1 MFELLFKYPAS
12 LFHKGQFVLL
22 TPWPLWMLALAIIA
36 AGAAL
41 FFHVR
46 RNHGLL
52 SGARPLAIWLLETGM
67 VALLLFLLW
76 HPALSVAT
84 LRPQQNVVAVLV
96 DNSKSMGIA
105 DSGGTREA
113 EAKKALDGGLLKG
126 LSEKF
131 QVRLYEF
138 GKEPERIPSTAALNA
153 QRQATRIGD
162 TLERT
167 LAESSSLP
175 LGAIVLLSDGADNSG
190 GINLDT
196 IAAIRRQRI
205 PVHTIGF
212 GREHASRDVEVEDA
226 VVPSRALPKSRL
238 TAQVTFQSYGLS
250 GTKAKLSVR
259 QDGKVLASQ
268 DVTLKSDG
276 VLQTESIV
284 FNCGEKGPKTLD
296 IGLEAVNGDENPQ
309 NNRVTRLVTVDD
321 RKPRILYMEGEP
333 RWDFKFIR
341 RSLDDYNNIELFTIL
356 RTTQN
361 KILTQSTGSTVEK
374 SLEQGFP
381 AKAEDLF
388 SYQGLIIGSVE
399 ANYFTPTQQQL
410 IRDFVDRRG
419 GGLLFTAGRSTL
431 SDGGYPGSPLED
443 LVPTK
448 MPTTRGTFHRD
459 FSPVELTTEGS
470 QSMICRLDDDP
481 ARNAERWKKM
491 PMVANYQEVGEKKP
505 GASTLLNV
513 TPPGKRAMP
522 LLVTENYGR
531 GRTALLASE
540 GVWRW
545 RMWLPHEDTT
555 LYTFWQQMFRYLVT
569 DTPGKIIATTP
580 KTVLSDDSHLPI
592 RVEVRDKEYKPV
604 TNARVQARFMS
615 PDGTSATVELAP
627 QPLEEGIYSGD
638 WTADAPGSY
647 VAEIIAGRDTEELGR
662 EVLSFRRE
670 DGVAENFHTGQNREL
685 LQKLSDETGGRYYKP
700 DDASKLAT
708 DISYSEAGI
717 TARETRDLWDMPI
730 VFLLALGIRASEWLL
745 RRKWGVV

>member
-1 MFELLFKYPAS
+1 MFEFLFKYPAS

-22 TPWPLWMLALAIIA
+22 TPWPLWVLALAIA
-36 AGAAL
+36 AAAAAL

-52 SGARPLAIWLLETGM
+52 SGTRPLVIWLLETGM

-96 DNSKSMGIA
+96 DNSKSMAIA
-105 DSGGTREA
+105 DSDGTREA
-113 EAKKALDGGLLKG
+113 AAKKALNDGLLKG
-126 LSEKF
+126 LGGKF

-138 GKEPERIPSTAALNA
+138 GKEPQRIANADSLNA
-153 QRQATRIGD
+153 SGQATRIGD
-162 TLERT
+162 TLERI
-167 LAESSSLP
+167 LSESSSLP

-205 PVHTIGF
+205 PVHTVGF
-212 GREHASRDVEVEDA
+212 GREHPNRDVEVEDA
-226 VVPSRALPKSRL
+226 VVPSRALPESRL

-250 GTKAKLSVR
+250 GTRAKLTVR
-259 QDGKVLASQ
+259 RDGKVLASQ

-276 VLQTESIV
+276 VLQTESVV

-309 NNRVTRLVTVDD
+309 NNRITRLVTVDD
-321 RKPRILYMEGEP
+321 KKPRILYMEGEP

-361 KILTQSTGSTVEK
+361 KIYTQSTGPTEEK

-381 AKAEDLF
+381 SKAEDLF
-388 SYQGLIIGSVE
+388 SFQGMIIGSVE

-419 GGLLFTAGRSTL
+419 GGLLFTGGRATL
-431 SDGGYPGSPLED
+431 SDGGYVGSPLED

-448 MPTTRGTFHRD
+448 MPATRGTFHRD

-470 QSMICRLDDDP
+470 QSLICRLDDDG
-481 ARNAERWKKM
+481 ARNTERWKKM

-531 GRTALLASE
+531 GRTAVLASE

-569 DTPGKIIATTP
+569 DTPGQISASTP
-580 KTVLSDDSHLPI
+580 KTVLADDTHVPV

-627 QPLEEGIYSGD
+627 QPLEEGVYSGD
-638 WTADAPGSY
+638 WTAEAPGSY
-647 VAEIIAGRDTEELGR
+647 VAEIIAGRDTEELGHD
-662 EVLSFRRE
+662 VLSFRRE

-685 LQKLSDETGGRYYKP
+685 LEKLSDQTGGRYYKP
-700 DDASKLAT
+700 EEASKLAT
-708 DISYSEAGI
+708 DITYSEAGI

>member
-1 MFELLFKYPAS
+1 MFEFLFKYPAS

-22 TPWPLWMLALAIIA
+22 TPWPLWMLALAIA
-36 AGAAL
+36 AAAAAL

-113 EAKKALDGGLLKG
+113 AAKKALDDGLLKG
-126 LSEKF
+126 LAEKF

-138 GKEPERIPSTAALNA
+138 GKEPERIPSTAPLNA
-153 QRQATRIGD
+153 GRQATRIGD
-162 TLERT
+162 TLERI

-205 PVHTIGF
+205 PVHTVGF
-212 GREHASRDVEVEDA
+212 GHEHANRDVEVEDA

-250 GTKAKLSVR
+250 GTKSKLSVR
-259 QDGKVLASQ
+259 QDGKVLATQ

-276 VLQTESIV
+276 ILQSESVV

-296 IGLEAVNGDENPQ
+296 IGLEAINGDENPL

-361 KILTQSTGSTVEK
+361 KILTQSTGNTVEK

-381 AKAEDLF
+381 SKAEDLF
-388 SYQGLIIGSVE
+388 GYQGLIIGSVE

-419 GGLLFTAGRSTL
+419 GGLLFTAGRATL

-443 LVPTK
+443 LVPTR

-459 FSPVELTTEGS
+459 FSPVELTPEGS

-513 TPPGKRAMP
+513 IPPGKRAMP

-531 GRTALLASE
+531 GRTAVLASE

-555 LYTFWQQMFRYLVT
+555 LFTFWQQMFRYLVT
-569 DTPGKIIATTP
+569 DTPGQLAATTP
-580 KTVLSDDSHLPI
+580 KTVLSDDTHLPI

-604 TNARVQARFMS
+604 ANARVQARFMS
-615 PDGTSATVELAP
+615 PDGTSATIELAP
-627 QPLEEGIYSGD
+627 QPLEEGVYTGD
-638 WTADAPGSY
+638 WTAEAPGSY
-647 VAEIIAGRDTEELGR
+647 VAEVIAGRDTEELGR

-700 DDASKLAT
+700 DDASKLAS

>member
-1 MFELLFKYPAS
+1 MFEFLFKYPAS

-22 TPWPLWMLALAIIA
+22 TPWPLWVLALAIA
-36 AGAAL
+36 AAAAAL

-52 SGARPLAIWLLETGM
+52 SGTRPLVIWLLETGM

-96 DNSKSMGIA
+96 DNSKSMAIA
-105 DSGGTREA
+105 DSDGTREA
-113 EAKKALDGGLLKG
+113 AAKKALNDGLLKG
-126 LSEKF
+126 LGGKF

-138 GKEPERIPSTAALNA
+138 GKEPQRIGNADSLNA
-153 QRQATRIGD
+153 SGQATRIGD
-162 TLERT
+162 TLERI
-167 LAESSSLP
+167 LSESSSLP

-205 PVHTIGF
+205 PVHTVGF
-212 GREHASRDVEVEDA
+212 GREHPNRDVEVEDA
-226 VVPSRALPKSRL
+226 VVPSRALPESRL

-250 GTKAKLSVR
+250 GTRAKLTVR
-259 QDGKVLASQ
+259 RDGKVLASQ

-276 VLQTESIV
+276 VLQTESVV

-309 NNRVTRLVTVDD
+309 NNRITRLVTVDD
-321 RKPRILYMEGEP
+321 KKPRILYMEGEP

-361 KILTQSTGSTVEK
+361 KIYTQSTGPTEEK

-381 AKAEDLF
+381 SKAEDLF
-388 SYQGLIIGSVE
+388 SFQGMIIGSVE

-419 GGLLFTAGRSTL
+419 GGLLFTGGRATL
-431 SDGGYPGSPLED
+431 SDGGYVGSPLED

-448 MPTTRGTFHRD
+448 MPATRGTFHRD

-470 QSMICRLDDDP
+470 QSLICRLDDDG
-481 ARNAERWKKM
+481 ARNTERWKKM

-531 GRTALLASE
+531 GRTAVLASE

-569 DTPGKIIATTP
+569 DTPGQISASTP
-580 KTVLSDDSHLPI
+580 KTVLADDTHVPV

-627 QPLEEGIYSGD
+627 QPLEEGVYSGD
-638 WTADAPGSY
+638 WTAEAPGSY
-647 VAEIIAGRDTEELGR
+647 VAEIIAGRDTEELGHD
-662 EVLSFRRE
+662 VLSFRRE

-685 LQKLSDETGGRYYKP
+685 LEKLSDQTGGRYYKP
-700 DDASKLAT
+700 EEASKLAT
-708 DISYSEAGI
+708 DITYSEAGI